1 MTAEGRALIL
11 CVDEYESILMGWKAL
26 LEQEGYQVLTA
37 AGSNDAFRLFSSEPI
52 DEVMLDSQLSGIP
65 GDAIATHMKQ
75 IKSDV
80 PILLFS
86 EDEPMPRERLKTV
99 EAFLRKSEPIMV
111 LATLKEL
118 LGRAR
123 GGAACSDAAV

>member
-37 AGSNDAFRLFSSEPI
+37 AGCNDAFRLFSSEPI
-52 DEVMLDSQLSGIP
+52 DQVMLDSQLPGMP
-65 GDAIATHMKQ
+65 GDAIAAHMKQ
-75 IKSDV
+75 INPDV

-86 EDEPMPRERLKTV
+86 EDEPMPRERLKPV
-99 EAFLRKSEPIMV
+99 DAFLPKSEPKMV
-111 LATLKEL
+111 LATLKAL
-118 LGRAR
+118 LAR
-123 GGAACSDAAV
+123 SEATLGARDAEV